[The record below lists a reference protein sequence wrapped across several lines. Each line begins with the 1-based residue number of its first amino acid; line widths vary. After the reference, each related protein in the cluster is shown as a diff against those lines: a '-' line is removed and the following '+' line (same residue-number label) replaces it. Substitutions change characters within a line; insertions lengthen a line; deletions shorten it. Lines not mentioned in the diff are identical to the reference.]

1 MNSNNG
7 DDVMGSGKV
16 KGSPNGAK
24 KCYEFGHRNKAGLP
38 CGANVIAGT
47 SGCWRHAGKKKDKA
61 KAQGQVA
68 LELKRW
74 GLNDTTVDPGLV
86 MVRLVSQSAERVA
99 LYADLLGQAYE
110 AAERLKVAHDS
121 EDLIVTDADPDLDR
135 PEDPSVQ
142 AARQDLRRIFTTGGV
157 AALIGYKF
165 DADRDGRIYAT
176 EEAVRGLAKLE
187 AEERDRCANFAA
199 KAVAAGLAERQ
210 VRLAERQGALM
221 ASTFRGALDDADV
234 PPEVRQRI
242 EQAFM
247 RRMSLVA
254 GDNVIEGVA
263 A

>member
-1 MNSNNG
+1 
-7 DDVMGSGKV
+7 MGSGKV

-24 KCYEFGHRNKAGLP
+24 KCYEFGHKNKAGLP

-47 SGCWRHAGKKKDKA
+47 TGCWRHAGKKRKQA
-61 KAQGQVA
+61 KAEGQVA
-68 LELKRW
+68 LELRRW
-74 GLNDTTVDPGLV
+74 GLNDTAIDPGVV

-110 AAERLKVAHDS
+110 AAERLKSAHDA
-121 EDLIVTDADPDLDR
+121 EDLIVTDTDADLEH

-187 AEERDRCANFAA
+187 AEERDRCASFAA

-210 VRLAERQGALM
+210 VRLAEQHGALM
-221 ASTFRGALDDADV
+221 AATFRGALDDADV
-234 PPEVRQRI
+234 PAEVRQRI
-242 EQAFM
+242 EQAFI
-247 RRMSLVA
+247 RRMSLVG
-254 GDNVIEGVA
+254 GDRVIEGA
-263 A
+263 AA

>member
-1 MNSNNG
+1 MSNRNPRTDTRDAAPRCSKRRQRDG
-7 DDVMGSGKV
+7 EHCKAFAVRGTEPPACRKHL
-16 KGSPNGAK
+16 GA
-24 KCYEFGHRNKAGLP
+24 P
-38 CGANVIAGT
+38 V
-47 SGCWRHAGKKKDKA
+47 
-61 KAQGQVA
+61 QVA
-68 LELKRW
+68 RQKEAVRVALSRW
-74 GLNDTTVDPGLV
+74 GLNDTAIDPGVV

-110 AAERLKVAHDS
+110 AAERLKQAHDA
-121 EDLIVTDADPDLDR
+121 EELIVTEADEDLER

-142 AARQDLRRIFTTGGV
+142 GARQDLRRIFTTGGV

-187 AEERDRCANFAA
+187 AEERDRCAAFAA

-210 VRLAERQGALM
+210 VRLAERHGALM
-221 ASTFRGALDDADV
+221 AATFRGSLDDADV
-234 PPEVRQRI
+234 PADVRLRI

-254 GDNVIEGVA
+254 DPKVIDGA
-263 A
+263 AA

>member
-1 MNSNNG
+1 
-7 DDVMGSGKV
+7 
-16 KGSPNGAK
+16 
-24 KCYEFGHRNKAGLP
+24 
-38 CGANVIAGT
+38 
-47 SGCWRHAGKKKDKA
+47 
-61 KAQGQVA
+61 
-68 LELKRW
+68 
-74 GLNDTTVDPGLV
+74 
-86 MVRLVSQSAERVA
+86 
-99 LYADLLGQAYE
+99 
-110 AAERLKVAHDS
+110 
-121 EDLIVTDADPDLDR
+121 
-135 PEDPSVQ
+135 VQ

-234 PPEVRQRI
+234 PAEVRQRI

-254 GDNVIEGVA
+254 GDKVIEGSA

>member
-1 MNSNNG
+1 MSPDYPKRRPPSKRDPSG
-7 DDVMGSGKV
+7 DPTRCGHWGGKR
-16 KGSPNGAK
+16 KDGSPCVGMI
-24 KCYEFGHRNKAGLP
+24 
-38 CGANVIAGT
+38 VAGT
-47 SGCWRHAGKKKDKA
+47 KRCRMHGGKSLQKQRVA
-61 KAQGQVA
+61 GQVA
-68 LELKRW
+68 VELKRW
-74 GLNDTTVDPGLV
+74 GLNDTAIDPGVV

-110 AAERLKVAHDS
+110 AAERLKQAHDA
-121 EDLIVTDADPDLDR
+121 EELIVTEADADLEH

-187 AEERDRCANFAA
+187 AEERDRCAGFAA

-210 VRLAERQGALM
+210 VRLAEQHGALM
-221 ASTFRGALDDADV
+221 AATFRGALDDAEV
-234 PPEVRQRI
+234 PAEVRQRI
-242 EQAFM
+242 EQAFI
-247 RRMSLVA
+247 RRMSLVG
-254 GDNVIEGVA
+254 GDRVIEGVA

>member
-1 MNSNNG
+1 MATMS
-7 DDVMGSGKV
+7 DETVMGSDKV

-47 SGCWRHAGKKKDKA
+47 TGCWRHAGKKKDRA
-61 KAQGQVA
+61 KAEGQVA

-74 GLNDTTVDPGLV
+74 GLNDTAIDPGVV

-110 AAERLKVAHDS
+110 AAERLKQAHDA
-121 EDLIVTDADPDLDR
+121 EELIVTEADADLEH

-187 AEERDRCANFAA
+187 AEERDRCASFAT
-199 KAVAAGLAERQ
+199 KAIAAGLAERQ

-234 PPEVRQRI
+234 PAEVRARI

-254 GDNVIEGVA
+254 GDRVIEGSA

>member
-1 MNSNNG
+1 
-7 DDVMGSGKV
+7 MGSGKV

-24 KCYEFGHRNKAGLP
+24 KCYEFGHKNKAGLP

-47 SGCWRHAGKKKDKA
+47 TGCWRHSGKKRKQA
-61 KAQGQVA
+61 KAEGQVA
-68 LELKRW
+68 LELRRW
-74 GLNDTTVDPGLV
+74 GLNDTAIDPGVV

-110 AAERLKVAHDS
+110 AAERLKSAHDA
-121 EDLIVTDADPDLDR
+121 EDLVVADADSDPEN

-142 AARQDLRRIFTTGGV
+142 AARHDLRRIFTTGGV

-187 AEERDRCANFAA
+187 AEERDRCASFAA

-210 VRLAERQGALM
+210 VRLAEQHGALM
-221 ASTFRGALDDADV
+221 AATFRGALDDADV

-242 EQAFM
+242 EQAFI
-247 RRMSLVA
+247 RRMSLVG
-254 GDNVIEGVA
+254 GDRVIEGA
-263 A
+263 AA